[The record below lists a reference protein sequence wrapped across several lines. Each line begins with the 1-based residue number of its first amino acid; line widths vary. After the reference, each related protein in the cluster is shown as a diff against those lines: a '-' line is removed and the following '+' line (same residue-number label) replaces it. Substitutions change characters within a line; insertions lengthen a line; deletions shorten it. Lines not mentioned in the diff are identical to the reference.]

1 MHFSLVKQNT
11 LHLLEVHLI
20 ILRLAFSFMLDVNT
34 SGIGAAFVSISLT
47 ITSANWGPVVRT
59 SHCSSSRNTSSLK
72 GSVQGTGAA
81 VALVKFAELAVV
93 TELGGG
99 RSTLTT
105 RDFALR
111 LLYGAAC
118 SSHRIRATGRP
129 SISVAL
135 LIRTVGTVA
144 CAKRAHALGDDFLAI
159 VLGDAFVVVSIPI
172 ATTDGSHVLRTRLA
186 GGIGV
191 ADGSTSSFSKTAIIV
206 SVHITA
212 TVLRS
217 RLSQHGMYYCRQKI
231 KLHSWYSPHR
241 CEDHG
246 ASNRRFGW
254 AFAIRANLSI
264 RSFGDALVAVSGTVT
279 TTDGCIN
286 GRTRCSPDFIT
297 FSLVF
302 DVNSSS
308 IGIAFGSVRDTITSA
323 KKKSQCQK

>member
-1 MHFSLVKQNT
+1 
-11 LHLLEVHLI
+11 
-20 ILRLAFSFMLDVNT
+20 MLDVNT

-212 TVLRS
+212 T
-217 RLSQHGMYYCRQKI
+217 
-231 KLHSWYSPHR
+231 HR

-323 KKKSQCQK
+323 NWSPDSSTSDCASRNTSAHKPTVLSAWARTRLIKLAELVIAAKHG